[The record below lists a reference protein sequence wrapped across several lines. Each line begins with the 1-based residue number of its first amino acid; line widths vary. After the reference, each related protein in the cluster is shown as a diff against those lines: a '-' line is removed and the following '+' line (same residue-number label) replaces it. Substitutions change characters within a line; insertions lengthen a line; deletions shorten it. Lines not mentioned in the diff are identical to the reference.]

1 MVKLSS
7 EAEANSALNKIL
19 SYFGSHIEGHK
30 FKVHKL
36 LASIKEKPNDSE
48 KNDSDPSSG
57 NNDHSDS
64 RSGEE
69 QKDIE

>member
-1 MVKLSS
+1 VKLSS
-7 EAEANSALNKIL
+7 EAEANMALNKIQ

-30 FKVHKL
+30 FKVTKL

-57 NNDHSDS
+57 HNDHSES
-64 RSGEE
+64 RSAEE
-69 QKDIE
+69 QKDTE